1 MVKKGKNWY
10 CYFATSQNG
19 GKDMAK
25 KPTSIWFMAV
35 LVLGVLISRPA
46 ATAQERGSGLPVQ
59 YEEMT
64 APQFAAAVEKSG
76 GTCIIPLGIIEKHGA
91 HLPLGTDLIS
101 ARETVRLAAEKE
113 YAIVFPAYYFGQI
126 FEARHQPGT
135 LAYSERLIYDV
146 LAETCAELTR
156 NGIKKIILYNGHG
169 GNESFV
175 AYFCQT
181 QLALRKDFAV
191 YLFTPARNIED
202 DPEIKKLIR
211 SKLDMHGGERETSVM
226 LAINPSLVHLDQAKT
241 DSGEDEHRLAHLSR
255 SYTGIW
261 WYARFPNHYAGDGSL
276 ATAEL
281 GRLLLKADVD
291 DLAAM
296 IREVKQDKAVLEL
309 QKQFYDA
316 AEKPLKPV
324 K

>member
-1 MVKKGKNWY
+1 MGKKQVFLWCIAFLFLGA
-10 CYFATSQNG
+10 CLVRVAFAG
-19 GKDMAK
+19 
-25 KPTSIWFMAV
+25 
-35 LVLGVLISRPA
+35 
-46 ATAQERGSGLPVQ
+46 QERGTGLPVH

-64 APQFAAAVEKSG
+64 APQFAAAVEKSA

-101 ARETVRLAAEKE
+101 AREAVRLAAEKE
-113 YAIVFPAYYFGQI
+113 YAVVFPAYYFGQI

-135 LAYSERLIYDV
+135 LAYSERLIYDL
-146 LAETCAELTR
+146 LAETCAELAR
-156 NGIKKIILYNGHG
+156 NGVKKIILYNGHG

-175 AYFCQT
+175 NYFCQT
-181 QLALRKDFAV
+181 QLASRKDFAV
-191 YLFTPARNIED
+191 YLFTPARNIEE

-226 LAINPSLVHLDQAKT
+226 LAINPALVHLDQAKT
-241 DSGEDEHRLAHLSR
+241 DSGEDQHRLAHLSR
-255 SYTGIW
+255 SYSGIW

-291 DLAAM
+291 ELAAM
-296 IREVKQDKAVLEL
+296 IREVKQDTTVLEL

-316 AEKPLKPV
+316 AEKPVKPV